1 MASGLPRGDPVLK
14 SWKWYRSLASAEV
27 RRAEGLFLIEGRRA
41 IEQIAASSSES
52 IAEILLA
59 GTAEP
64 PPQCRRMPVCR
75 LTERQMQAICR
86 SRSPQGIAACVK
98 IPPGVHEPRL
108 PRTVGPRILL
118 LEDIQDPGNTGTLIR
133 TAAAFGFDGVLMSG
147 QCADPFAP
155 KAVQASAGAV
165 LSVWLRRTAAYR
177 DCAIELKK
185 RGFSLIAAVLN
196 GRPPDPAAVSG
207 PLVLALGNEG
217 NGLTDALLS
226 LADRAVTIPVRTRRA
241 ESLNVAS
248 AGAICMF
255 LFGAPPAR

>member
-14 SWKWYRSLASAEV
+14 SWKWYRSLASAEG
-27 RRAEGLFLIEGRRA
+27 RRAEGLFLAEGRRA
-41 IEQIAASSSES
+41 IEQIALASPECISD
-52 IAEILLA
+52 ILLVDKA
-59 GTAEP
+59 DP
-64 PPQCRRMPVCR
+64 PPQFRTFPVCR
-75 LTERQMQAICR
+75 FTERQMQAICP

-108 PRTVGPRILL
+108 PRVVGPRILL
-118 LEDIQDPGNTGTLIR
+118 LEDIQDPGNAGMLIR

-155 KAVQASAGAV
+155 KTVQASAGAV
-165 LSVWLRRTAAYR
+165 LSVWLRRTVAYR

-185 RGFSLIAAVLN
+185 RGFSLIAAALK
-196 GRPPDPAAVSG
+196 GMPPDPAAVSG

-217 NGLTDALLS
+217 NGLTDALLF
-226 LADRAVTIPVRTRRA
+226 LADRTVTIPVRTRRA